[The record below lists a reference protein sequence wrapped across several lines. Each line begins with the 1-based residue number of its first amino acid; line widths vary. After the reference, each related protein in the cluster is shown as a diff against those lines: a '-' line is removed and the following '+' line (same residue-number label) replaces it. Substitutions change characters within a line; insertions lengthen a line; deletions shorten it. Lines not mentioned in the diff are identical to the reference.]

1 MQKCLKN
8 KQPHIWNKKENLKM
22 KKVKENL
29 KLIVNIFLL
38 SHRFD
43 SKITLYEFL
52 HGLCMN
58 LRRVINV
65 VFPAYIVNIICERK
79 TWKHV
84 LLTAIV
90 YGLLQGIFSCGDKCF
105 KLLQEAHGFR
115 ACNLLRL
122 SMNKKF
128 MRVDY
133 ADTENANVLDAFEEA
148 KDSMW
153 EFCDV
158 GYVLF
163 DDIIG
168 NLITF
173 ICMSYILADINT
185 FLYLFVLLLIGINL
199 SLQHKRN
206 KFIHESE
213 LKEKTIKKFMDYV
226 SGLMQD
232 YKVGKEIRV
241 FQLRK
246 FMDKK
251 YVSFSNQYKEHIR
264 IKEGYIVKISILQ
277 SIINFGQLFVVY
289 ISAIRK
295 YVHGYLPIGYFL
307 LYISS
312 ISELTESIK
321 NLLAAFVELSKVSSY
336 YKDYERFINIPEN
349 LRLSGKEDI
358 VMCNENVIELVNVSY
373 YYPNSDIKA
382 INNVSLKI
390 SDKDKIGIVGENGS
404 GKSTL
409 IKLLL
414 RLYEPT
420 EGVIYFNGKDIRLY
434 EYEQYLAVFNTV
446 FQDFSTF
453 AYSIL
458 ENITFDDNVDYGKL
472 NIVIKKTGFSRNIEK
487 YKYGIKSNVTKI
499 LDDEGVN
506 LSGGEMQLLAIT
518 RAFYHN
524 ARVLVFDEPTAAL
537 DPIKETEIFE
547 LIKDMSVDKMTIF
560 CAHRMSSTKFCNKI
574 IVMKDGRICE
584 MGTHQELLKQEGI
597 YYDLFVKQASLYKQE
612 LSPLNNSVIA

>member
-1 MQKCLKN
+1 
-8 KQPHIWNKKENLKM
+8 M
-22 KKVKENL
+22 KKVKENV
-29 KLIVNIFLL
+29 KLILNIFLL

-58 LRRVINV
+58 LRRIINV
-65 VFPAYIVNIICERK
+65 VFPAYIVNIICEGK
-79 TWKHV
+79 TWEYV
-84 LLTAIV
+84 LITAIA

-115 ACNLLRL
+115 VCNLLRL

-133 ADTENANVLDAFEEA
+133 ADTEDAKVIDAFEEA

-173 ICMSYILADINT
+173 ICMSYILTDINV
-185 FLYLFVLLLIGINL
+185 FLYLFVLILVCINL
-199 SLQHKRN
+199 LLQHRKN
-206 KFIHESE
+206 SFIHKSE
-213 LKEKTIKKFMDYV
+213 LKEKTTKKFMDYV

-241 FQLRK
+241 FQLGK

-251 YVSFSNQYKEHIR
+251 YVMFSNQYRENIR
-264 IKEGYIVKISILQ
+264 IKERYIVKISILQ

-295 YVHGYLPIGYFL
+295 YIHGYLPIGSFL

-349 LRLSGKEDI
+349 LSAAGKEDI
-358 VMCNENVIELVNVSY
+358 EISDENVIEFKNVSY
-373 YYPNSDIKA
+373 HYPNTDIKA

-390 SDKDKIGIVGENGS
+390 SDKGKIGIVGENGS

-414 RLYEPT
+414 RLYDPT
-420 EGVIYFNGKDIRLY
+420 EGAIYLNGKDIRLY
-434 EYEQYLAVFNTV
+434 EYEQYLALFNTV
-446 FQDFSTF
+446 FQDFSIL

-458 ENITFDDNVDYGKL
+458 ENITFDDNVDYEKL
-472 NIVIKKTGFSRNIEK
+472 NIVMNKTGFNKNIEK
-487 YKYGIKSNVTKI
+487 YKNGIESKVTKI

-524 ARVLVFDEPTAAL
+524 AGVLVFDEPTAAL

-547 LIKDMSVDKMTIF
+547 LIRDMSVDKMTIF
-560 CAHRMSSTKFCNKI
+560 CAHRMSSTKFCDNI
-574 IVMKDGRICE
+574 IVLQDGRICE

-597 YYDLFVKQASLYKQE
+597 YYDLFIKQASLYRQD
-612 LSPLNNSVIA
+612 LSLLNNNVVT

>member
-1 MQKCLKN
+1 
-8 KQPHIWNKKENLKM
+8 M
-22 KKVKENL
+22 KKVSENI

-43 SKITLYEFL
+43 PKITLYEFL

-58 LRRVINV
+58 LRRIINV
-65 VFPAYIVNIICERK
+65 VFPAYIVNIICEGK
-79 TWKHV
+79 TLEYV
-84 LLTAIV
+84 LITAIT
-90 YGLLQGIFSCGDKCF
+90 YGLLQGVFSCGDKCF

-133 ADTENANVLDAFEEA
+133 ADTEDAKVIDAFEEA

-173 ICMSYILADINT
+173 ICMSYILADINV
-185 FLYLFVLLLIGINL
+185 FLYLLVLFLICINLLLH
-199 SLQHKRN
+199 HKKN
-206 KFIHESE
+206 SFIHESDF
-213 LKEKTIKKFMDYV
+213 KAKKTKKFMDYV

-241 FQLRK
+241 FQLDK

-251 YVSFSNQYKEHIR
+251 YSSYSSQYRENIR
-264 IKEGYIVKISILQ
+264 IKEGYIVRISILQ
-277 SIINFGQLFVVY
+277 SIINFGQIFVVY
-289 ISAIRK
+289 ISAMRK
-295 YVHGYLPIGYFL
+295 YIHGYLPIGSFL

-312 ISELTESIK
+312 IRELTESIK
-321 NLLAAFVELSKVSSY
+321 NLLAAFVELFRVASY
-336 YKDYERFINIPEN
+336 YKDYERFINIREN
-349 LRLSGKEDI
+349 LKSTGKEHVEI
-358 VMCNENVIELVNVSY
+358 CNENVIEFKNVSY
-373 YYPNSDIKA
+373 HYPNTDIDVIK
-382 INNVSLKI
+382 NFSFKI
-390 SDKDKIGIVGENGS
+390 SDKEKIGIVGENGS

-414 RLYEPT
+414 RLYDPT
-420 EGVIYFNGKDIRLY
+420 QGTIYLNGKDIRLY

-446 FQDFSTF
+446 FQDFSIF

-458 ENITFDDNVDYGKL
+458 ENIVFDDNVDYEKL
-472 NIVIKKTGFSRNIEK
+472 NIVMNKTGFNRNIKK
-487 YKYGIKSNVTKI
+487 YKYGTESKVTKI

-518 RAFYHN
+518 RAFYHDT
-524 ARVLVFDEPTAAL
+524 RGLVFDEPTAAL

-547 LIKDMSVDKMTIF
+547 LIRDMSVEKMAIF
-560 CAHRMSSTKFCNKI
+560 CAHRMSSTKFCDKI
-574 IVMKDGRICE
+574 IVLQDGRICE

-597 YYDLFVKQASLYKQE
+597 YYDLFMKQASLYKQDAR
-612 LSPLNNSVIA
+612 LLNNITYDLN